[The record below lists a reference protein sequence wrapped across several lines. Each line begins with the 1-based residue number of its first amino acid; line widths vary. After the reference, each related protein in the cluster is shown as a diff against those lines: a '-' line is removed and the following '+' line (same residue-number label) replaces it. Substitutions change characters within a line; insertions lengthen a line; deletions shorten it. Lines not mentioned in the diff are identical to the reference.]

1 MTARA
6 RVKGAGQ
13 MPIDWLVLSA
23 ALLSGLMGGLHCAA
37 MCGGIATGFSALS
50 PSAAP
55 WASALQANLGRIG
68 GYTLAGAVVGGFGHG
83 LLSVLRLPW
92 LGFTLRLLV
101 GLALIVLAL
110 RMFGRGRW
118 FNQLPGPGMQLW
130 AWLRPL
136 QSRLVP
142 ANTIPRRLLLGVL
155 WGWLPCGLSLSLI
168 GVAWL
173 QASARNGA
181 LTMLA
186 FGLGTLPVMLPLTW
200 SGQRISGVLQRP
212 LLRHFAAALVLGM
225 GLMTIAAPWL
235 MQLPA
240 LHGALSA
247 LGCVPLSRSVP

>member
-1 MTARA
+1 
-6 RVKGAGQ
+6 
-13 MPIDWLVLSA
+13 MPIDWLVLSS

-50 PSAAP
+50 QRSAP
-55 WASALQANLGRIG
+55 WATALQANLGRIG
-68 GYTLAGAVVGGFGHG
+68 GYTLAGAIVGGVGHG

-110 RMFGRGRW
+110 RLIGRRRW
-118 FNQLPGPGMQLW
+118 FGTLPGPGAHLW
-130 AWLRPL
+130 SWLRPL
-136 QSRLVP
+136 QSRLLP
-142 ANTIPRRLLLGVL
+142 TNTAPRRVLLGLL
-155 WGWLPCGLSLSLI
+155 WGWLPCGLSLSLL

-200 SGQRISGVLQRP
+200 SGQRIAGVLQHPP
-212 LLRHFAAALVLGM
+212 LRRLAAAFVLMM
-225 GLMTIAAPWL
+225 GIVTLSAPWL
-235 MQLPA
+235 MHLPA
-240 LHGALSA
+240 LNGVLSA
-247 LGCVPLSRSVP
+247 LGCLPAPR